1 MIDRGIT
8 AKTMEGIRKE
18 MGRVIKGQEEF
29 IHLLLICLFSKG
41 HVLVEGVPGLGK
53 TLAVRALAAVADVDF
68 HRIQFTP
75 DMMPSDITGTNI
87 YDLRTQTFHL
97 KKGPLFTNFLLADE
111 INRTPPKTQSA
122 LLEAMEERCI
132 TVDGKD
138 YPLDEPFMVFA
149 TQNPIEFEGTYP
161 LPEAQLDRFMM
172 KLLVDYPGEE
182 EEKDVLR
189 QYHQGFDSHDFGGIR
204 LNKLIHRGVLEK
216 CREEIRQVRVDE
228 SIFSYIMA
236 IVGATRQSRHL
247 LLGASPRASIA
258 LLMASKTL
266 AAAENRDYVI
276 PDDAKYL
283 SLPVLRHRVL
293 VSPES
298 EIEGVRADDVIYGIL
313 NQVKVPR

>member
-8 AKTMEGIRKE
+8 AKMMAGIKEE

-41 HVLVEGVPGLGK
+41 HVLIEGVPGLGK

-87 YDLRTQTFHL
+87 YDVRTQTFHL

-122 LLEAMEERCI
+122 LLEAMEERRI
-132 TVDGKD
+132 TIDGRD
-138 YPLDEPFMVFA
+138 YPIDEPFMVFA

-172 KLLVDYPGEE
+172 KLLVDYPGED

-189 QYHQGFDSHDFGGIR
+189 QYHQGFDSRDFGGIG
-204 LNKLIHRGVLEK
+204 LNKVIHGDMLER
-216 CREEIRQVRVDE
+216 CREEIRQVKVDE

-236 IVGATRQSRHL
+236 IVKASRQSRHL

-266 AAAENRDYVI
+266 AAAEDRDYVI
-276 PDDAKYL
+276 PDDVKYL

-298 EIEGVRADDVIYGIL
+298 EIEGVRADDVINGIL